1 MAKNRLFRPK
11 RRKQWLCS
19 PSNWCYMDFRPR
31 CAAWRHASSLRTL
44 FRRQSWGLGL
54 VCLVAVLLQAPA
66 AAAQG
71 ERRAPARE
79 DAPGQKSPQAPVRE
93 SKAAPLPANKL
104 EEALRLLLKATSDST
119 AGTQRAQRALE
130 IEGLIVDQTISKV
143 GHDFYDIFYTQ
154 FEVPPGVGEYVVTI
168 TEKPGR
174 GTSTLISLNVNET
187 DLLEMPLQPKQ
198 EYIEAVATDAVNAT
212 IGFLEETRSVSRQ
225 LEKGGKQPLE
235 TF

>member
-1 MAKNRLFRPK
+1 MECHNPNAIRQCARPK
-11 RRKQWLCS
+11 RALRLQQLWREGVLC
-19 PSNWCYMDFRPR
+19 
-31 CAAWRHASSLRTL
+31 LL
-44 FRRQSWGLGL
+44 
-54 VCLVAVLLQAPA
+54 AVLLQVGTA
-66 AAAQG
+66 AGQG

-79 DAPGQKSPQAPVRE
+79 DAPGQKSQQAPVRE

-119 AGTQRAQRALE
+119 AAAGPQRPQRTLE

-154 FEVPPGVGEYVVTI
+154 FEAPPGIGEYVVTI

-198 EYIEAVATDAVNAT
+198 EYIEAVAADAVNAA
-212 IGFLEETRSVSRQ
+212 IGFLEEARSVSRQ